1 MTFFLPMRETHVP
14 MSFIERSMMFS
25 SAVVLD
31 TRPRQGRPLF
41 FRGARTTLFQTFVV
55 LLLDNNVVKNAT
67 RVFVRLRNEEE
78 RSIPQSSF
86 EGERPKAFLSIQN
99 ARIFIPNPSL
109 SFGGNPHH

>member
-1 MTFFLPMRETHVP
+1 
-14 MSFIERSMMFS
+14 MMFS

-41 FRGARTTLFQTFVV
+41 FRGARTTLFQTLVV

-78 RSIPQSSF
+78 YTAKFVRRRETQSFF
-86 EGERPKAFLSIQN
+86 EHPKLLTANNNRLNKLHIEFTISVMKQK
-99 ARIFIPNPSL
+99 PY
-109 SFGGNPHH
+109 